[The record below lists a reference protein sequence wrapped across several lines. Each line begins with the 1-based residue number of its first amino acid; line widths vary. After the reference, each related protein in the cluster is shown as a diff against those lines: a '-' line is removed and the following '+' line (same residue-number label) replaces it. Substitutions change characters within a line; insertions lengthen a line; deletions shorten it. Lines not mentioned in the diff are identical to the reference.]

1 MTISFTQIPSTVGVP
16 GSYVEFDGT
25 GARTTQAGKPYKIFV
40 YGQMAAAKSGPNPN
54 GSTVPADIPVLV
66 TGAAQAATMFG
77 AGSILAAM
85 AVDHFKTN
93 SQTETWFVPQLD
105 DAAGIARE
113 LTVTYTGS
121 YAAPA
126 TVPGVERLYIGEK
139 AYAVAVA
146 IGNTGTIVGGAVAAA
161 INADVASLFTAA
173 NVAGVVTLTAKNKGE
188 CANDLQIVAQ
198 YNPGDV
204 SPSGAF
210 PAIVQTVA
218 GAQNPS
224 IAAGIASASTLYM
237 THVTMPYND
246 PTNYA
251 LIVAEAQDRWAPL
264 PSGTSTGNGQ
274 DDFLV
279 FSAFRGTEA
288 QLITHMSTRNS
299 EYVSTAHV
307 EPGQTIDGVMYGGLM
322 SASWQYAAV
331 YAAMSAALASAVA
344 NNPHQI
350 VVLSCLKP
358 APAVCRFPWNT
369 RNRAI
374 INHGAATY
382 KYNDSNQVVLETAI
396 TERTTTDTGA
406 PTDAERRVET
416 QLAKSYL
423 RWSVRAMLD
432 TVYPRSRLAADGTPD
447 LPNNVATPAMVKG
460 SLISLCKSVW
470 VPLGIVENFA
480 QFKDS
485 LIVER
490 STEDCNTIKFQMYP
504 DLVNILTVK
513 AGKISYIVC

>member
-1 MTISFTQIPSTVGVP
+1 MISFKQIPSTVGVP

-40 YGQMAAAKSGPNPN
+40 YGQMDQVKTVPYPN
-54 GSTVPADIPVLV
+54 GSIAAANIPVLI
-66 TGAAQAATMFG
+66 TTAAEAAVQFG

-85 AVDHFKTN
+85 AVDLFKTN

-105 DAAGIARE
+105 NVAGVARV

-146 IGNTGTIVGGAVAAA
+146 VADTATVVGAAIATA
-161 INADVASLFTAA
+161 INADTASLFTALA
-173 NVAGVVTLTAKNKGE
+173 ALGVVTLTAKNKGE
-188 CANDLQIVAQ
+188 CANDVQIVAQ

-204 SPSGAF
+204 SPAGSF
-210 PAIVQTVA
+210 PAILQTVA
-218 GAQNPS
+218 GLQNPS
-224 IAAGIASASTLYM
+224 IAAGIASTSTLYM
-237 THVTMPYND
+237 THVVMPYND

-264 PSGTSTGNGQ
+264 PSGTSVGNGQ
-274 DDFLV
+274 DDFVV
-279 FSAFRGTEA
+279 FAAFRGTEA
-288 QLITHMSTRNS
+288 QLITHLGTHNS
-299 EYVSTAHV
+299 EYVSTAHI
-307 EPGQTIDGVMYGGLM
+307 EPGQTINGVLYGGLM
-322 SASWQYAAV
+322 STAWQYAAV
-331 YAAMSAALASAVA
+331 YAAISAALANAVA
-344 NNPHQI
+344 NNPHQMI
-350 VVLSCLKP
+350 VLNCLKP
-358 APAVCRFPWNT
+358 APAATRFPWNV

-382 KYNDSNQVVLETAI
+382 KYNDSNQVLLETAI
-396 TERTTTDTGA
+396 TERVTTDTGA

-423 RWSVRAMLD
+423 RWSVRTMLD
-432 TVYPRSRLAADGTPD
+432 TVYPSSRLAGDGTAG
-447 LPNNVATPAMVKG
+447 LPNNVATPAMIKG
-460 SLISLCKSVW
+460 SLISLCKAVW
-470 VPLGIVENFA
+470 VPLGIVENFE
-480 QFKDS
+480 QFKAS

-490 STEDCNTIKFQMYP
+490 SIEDCNTIKFQMYP

-513 AGKISYIVC
+513 AGKISYLVC